1 MWGKSEHLTL
11 KKKILLPASKPIRK
25 VLKQE
30 VEFLVPQFLQKN
42 GENATLN
49 NFKTTWKNFR
59 CSDLPH
65 FTVLSGQG

>member
-1 MWGKSEHLTL
+1 MISAK
-11 KKKILLPASKPIRK
+11 
-25 VLKQE
+25 
-30 VEFLVPQFLQKN
+30 KN

-65 FTVLSGQG
+65 FTVQALKIYTKILAASEN